1 MKTWGVGHRRAGA
14 PPKPGVSMPGLDGFF
29 DTAYGQTSGY
39 MCIAAR
45 TSEGKFVEHFYQY
58 PDQVE
63 TAVQLVRGRALVENV
78 YFCPQLLKD
87 RRRVKTNVVQVGCI
101 WADLDECHPHNMLV
115 TPSISYET
123 SPGRYQ
129 ALWTLDE
136 PADPEDAEDV
146 ARRLAYHHADEGADR
161 SGWDLTQLLRIPGT
175 RNYKYGVGSEAPKVQ
190 IVGWNDDV
198 HSLAE
203 FRDRYHQV
211 AGYEYLD
218 IPFPTFVYEEGEK
231 ILERVRHKINGAAFT
246 LFHRAP
252 EHDRSSALFRL
263 EMYCFEANL
272 SLDEIFQVCRDAQCN
287 KFADNE
293 VRLWK
298 DICRASAKH
307 KEQARMATMPPGTEL
322 ALVTPEEKAL
332 VDTEPSF
339 IERYIAWA
347 RQVGDAAVQYHEAG
361 AFILLS
367 SCLAGSVRLPTRYG
381 SISPNLWFMILADTT
396 LTRKS
401 TAMDLAV
408 DLMMEVDEDLLLAT
422 DGSIE
427 GFMTALSARPGRT
440 SLFLRDEFTGFV
452 DQMKHK
458 DYMSGFQEFLTK
470 LYDGRTQKRLL
481 RKEEITIKDP
491 RLILFAGG
499 IKSKMQRIITHEDIE
514 SGFMPRFIFITAESD
529 VKRVKPLGPPE
540 EETDNGRGEILAE
553 LKQIYDAHQNTEPIT
568 MNGKVIGVRRSVAD
582 VKMTPGA
589 WNRYNEVEQTLTLLG
604 VDSGED
610 LRDIMVPMYV
620 RLAVN
625 ILKSAVLLAASRC
638 LEGPVVVEEKDI
650 IRAAAYGDVWRRYA
664 QDIILNVGKGPME
677 HKIGVILGAIQRKR
691 SFPRSR
697 LMQSYHMTAREMDD
711 IEKTLV
717 ARGLITRGGEGRAV
731 TYNAILEDA

>member
-1 MKTWGVGHRRAGA
+1 M
-14 PPKPGVSMPGLDGFF
+14 SGLDGFF
-29 DTAYGQTSGY
+29 DTAYGQTSGT

-45 TSEGKFVEHFYQY
+45 NAEGRFVEHFFMY
-58 PDQVE
+58 PEHVE
-63 TAVQLVRGRALVENV
+63 SAVQLVRTRALVENV

-87 RRRVKTNVVQVGCI
+87 RRRVKTNVERVGCI
-101 WADLDECHPHNMLV
+101 WADLDECHPSNMLIV
-115 TPSISYET
+115 PSVSYET

-129 ALWTLDE
+129 AIWTLDE
-136 PADPEDAEDV
+136 PCDPEDAEDV
-146 ARRLAYHHADEGADR
+146 ARRVAYYHANEGADR

-175 RNYKYGVGSEAPKVQ
+175 RNYKYGSGSEAPKVN
-190 IVGWNDDV
+190 IVGWNDNV
-198 HSLAE
+198 YPLEE
-203 FRDRYHQV
+203 FRRLYHQV
-211 AGYEYLD
+211 SGYEYLD
-218 IPFPTFVYEEGEK
+218 IPFPAFVYEEGDK

-252 EHDRSSALFRL
+252 EQDRSSALFRL

-272 SLDEIFQVCRDAQCN
+272 ELAETYQICRDSQCN
-287 KFADNE
+287 KFTDNE
-293 VRLWK
+293 IRLWK

-322 ALVTPEEKAL
+322 ALVTPEEKVA
-332 VDTEPSF
+332 VDAEPSF
-339 IERYIAWA
+339 IERYITWA
-347 RQVGDAAVQYHEAG
+347 KQVGDAAVQYHEAG
-361 AFILLS
+361 AFVLLS

-401 TAMDLAV
+401 TAMDLAM
-408 DLMMEVDEDLLLAT
+408 DILTEVDDGLLLAT

-427 GFMTALSARPGRT
+427 GFMTALSARPGKV
-440 SLFLRDEFTGFV
+440 SIFLRDEFTGFM
-452 DQMKHK
+452 DAMNHK
-458 DYMSGFQEFLTK
+458 DYMSGFKEFLTK

-491 RLILFAGG
+491 RLVLFAGG
-499 IKSKMQRIITHEDIE
+499 IKSKMQRIVTHEDVE

-529 VKRVKPLGPPE
+529 PSRVRPLGPPE
-540 EETDNGRGEILAE
+540 EETDNGREEILDE
-553 LKQIYDAHQNTEPIT
+553 LKRIYFAHQHTEPIS
-568 MNGKVIGVRRSVAD
+568 MGGKVIGVRNVVID
-582 VKMTPGA
+582 VKMTERA
-589 WNRYNEVEQTLTLLG
+589 WGRYNEVEQTLTQLG
-604 VDSGED
+604 VDAGPD
-610 LRDIMVPMYV
+610 MRDTMVPMYV

-664 QDIILNVGKGPME
+664 QDIIVNIGKGPME
-677 HKIGVILGAIQRKR
+677 HKIQLILRAVQKKGNFA
-691 SFPRSR
+691 RSR
-697 LMQSYHMTAREMDD
+697 LMQTYHLTAREMDD

-717 ARGLITRGGEGRAV
+717 ARGLITRGGDGRAV
-731 TYNAILEDA
+731 TYNAVLEQA